1 MIRIASFNVENLLR
15 RAKAMNGDT
24 FAEGRPILAAH
35 REVNELF
42 MEPNYTPAIKQRIK
56 DLLLD
61 DETRFTKLTCK
72 SLGKDRTGKTRTNN
86 KEIESHQG
94 DSSARTMKH
103 VR

>member
-1 MIRIASFNVENLLR
+1 MIVGVATDVIAF
-15 RAKAMNGDT
+15 
-24 FAEGRPILAAH
+24 
-35 REVNELF
+35 
-42 MEPNYTPAIKQRIK
+42 
-56 DLLLD
+56 LD